1 MTWIDSLGRDLRHA
15 GRMIARMPVLAI
27 VVVLS
32 LGVGIGAN
40 LVIFSW
46 IQAVVLKPIP
56 GVARAA
62 SFYLVEPRTETG
74 TNPGMSWL
82 EYRDLRERLPAFP
95 DLLAFRMSPLYVGEP
110 GQVERAYGLL
120 VSANYFSGLGL
131 QPALGRFFLADEVS
145 HAGGEPVVVISHEY
159 WQSQF
164 AGATTV
170 IGRTVR
176 VNSRDFTII
185 GVSPRGFQG
194 TVLRLKFDL
203 WLPATMAPALFNGSR
218 ELDQR
223 TARGYTATGL
233 LAPGATLRQAQG
245 EVDVA
250 MRQLSQE
257 YPESNATIQGEVLP
271 FWKFSR
277 GPQRFLAT
285 ALAFLQAIMLLLL
298 VAVCG
303 NTANLMLARASAR
316 QREMG
321 MRLALG
327 AGPWR
332 IVRLLLAENVVL
344 ALVGAALGV
353 AIGVWGTRALSA
365 MPLTIGF
372 PINFETEID
381 SAGLAFAAVLG
392 IACGAIFGAAPAIQL
407 ARLDPQL
414 AFRAG
419 ATYYGR
425 SRLRNALMA
434 IQVALALVV
443 LVAAG
448 LFLRSFLETR
458 EADPGFRREG
468 VLLAAYDLTG
478 RNTENTF
485 TRAFAARLIERLRAL
500 PSVEAAA
507 IASSVPLDIHGLPS
521 RVFTVDGWVRAEAGY
536 DQALANTVTPGYFA
550 VMGIPLVRG
559 ADFADLNDTTQPLQA
574 IVNEEFVRR
583 YLPRLEPL
591 GRRLQARGRSYA
603 ITGIAQNSLYN
614 AFGEPPTPII
624 YFSYRD
630 NPGRTGEIH
639 VRTRTGSDTAVA
651 AAVRGIVRDLDPE
664 LPVYNVRTLT
674 THVETHLL
682 FRRVPARMF
691 AVLGPMLLVLAAIGI
706 YAVVSYTVAQRSSEI
721 GVRLALGATPRGV
734 VAQFV
739 RESLTVIGVGA
750 LAGWAIALSGVIVFY
765 GGRAINVGIFVGV
778 PALLMAVAVVSCWC
792 SASRAARC
800 DPMAALRQ
808 P

>member
-145 HAGGEPVVVISHEY
+145 HPGGEPVVVISHEY

-233 LAPGATLRQAQG
+233 LAPGATLQQAQG

-353 AIGVWGTRALSA
+353 AIGV
-365 MPLTIGF
+365 
-372 PINFETEID
+372 
-381 SAGLAFAAVLG
+381 
-392 IACGAIFGAAPAIQL
+392 
-407 ARLDPQL
+407 
-414 AFRAG
+414 
-419 ATYYGR
+419 R
-425 SRLRNALMA
+425 S
-434 IQVALALVV
+434 Q
-443 LVAAG
+443 
-448 LFLRSFLETR
+448 S
-458 EADPGFRREG
+458 
-468 VLLAAYDLTG
+468 
-478 RNTENTF
+478 
-485 TRAFAARLIERLRAL
+485 
-500 PSVEAAA
+500 
-507 IASSVPLDIHGLPS
+507 
-521 RVFTVDGWVRAEAGY
+521 
-536 DQALANTVTPGYFA
+536 
-550 VMGIPLVRG
+550 
-559 ADFADLNDTTQPLQA
+559 
-574 IVNEEFVRR
+574 
-583 YLPRLEPL
+583 
-591 GRRLQARGRSYA
+591 
-603 ITGIAQNSLYN
+603 
-614 AFGEPPTPII
+614 
-624 YFSYRD
+624 
-630 NPGRTGEIH
+630 
-639 VRTRTGSDTAVA
+639 TAVSP
-651 AAVRGIVRDLDPE
+651 L
-664 LPVYNVRTLT
+664 LT
-674 THVETHLL
+674 WMNPTIRQTS
-682 FRRVPARMF
+682 ARIEMPGTCRKK
-691 AVLGPMLLVLAAIGI
+691 L
-706 YAVVSYTVAQRSSEI
+706 
-721 GVRLALGATPRGV
+721 
-734 VAQFV
+734 
-739 RESLTVIGVGA
+739 
-750 LAGWAIALSGVIVFY
+750 
-765 GGRAINVGIFVGV
+765 
-778 PALLMAVAVVSCWC
+778 
-792 SASRAARC
+792 
-800 DPMAALRQ
+800 
-808 P
+808 

>member
-1 MTWIDSLGRDLRHA
+1 MRP
-15 GRMIARMPVLAI
+15 ARRP
-27 VVVLS
+27 
-32 LGVGIGAN
+32 
-40 LVIFSW
+40 
-46 IQAVVLKPIP
+46 Q
-56 GVARAA
+56 
-62 SFYLVEPRTETG
+62 
-74 TNPGMSWL
+74 
-82 EYRDLRERLPAFP
+82 
-95 DLLAFRMSPLYVGEP
+95 
-110 GQVERAYGLL
+110 
-120 VSANYFSGLGL
+120 
-131 QPALGRFFLADEVS
+131 
-145 HAGGEPVVVISHEY
+145 
-159 WQSQF
+159 
-164 AGATTV
+164 
-170 IGRTVR
+170 
-176 VNSRDFTII
+176 
-185 GVSPRGFQG
+185 
-194 TVLRLKFDL
+194 
-203 WLPATMAPALFNGSR
+203 
-218 ELDQR
+218 
-223 TARGYTATGL
+223 
-233 LAPGATLRQAQG
+233 QAQG

-381 SAGLAFAAVLG
+381 AAGLAFAAALG

-419 ATYYGR
+419 STYCGR

-478 RNTENTF
+478 RNTENAF

-500 PSVEAAA
+500 PSVEGAA

-550 VMGIPLVRG
+550 VMGIPLVGG
-559 ADFADLNDTTQPLQA
+559 ADFADLDDTTQPLQV

-603 ITGIAQNSLYN
+603 ITGIARNSLYN

-639 VRTRTGSDTAVA
+639 VRTRTGGDTAVA

-706 YAVVSYTVAQRSSEI
+706 YAVVSYTV
-721 GVRLALGATPRGV
+721 
-734 VAQFV
+734 VA
-739 RESLTVIGVGA
+739 
-750 LAGWAIALSGVIVFY
+750 AIV
-765 GGRAINVGIFVGV
+765 
-778 PALLMAVAVVSCWC
+778 
-792 SASRAARC
+792 
-800 DPMAALRQ
+800 
-808 P
+808 